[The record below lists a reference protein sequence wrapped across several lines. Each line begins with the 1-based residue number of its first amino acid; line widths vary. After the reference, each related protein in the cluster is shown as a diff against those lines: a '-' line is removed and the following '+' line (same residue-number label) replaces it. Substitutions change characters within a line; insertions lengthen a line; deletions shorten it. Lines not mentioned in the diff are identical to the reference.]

1 MHMCFFSSENSHFG
15 KCQGS
20 FRGNWELPH
29 RFQGQHGSKGK
40 LTLLELLFAQMP
52 IKKTSSVA
60 FLSTRRRS
68 ESALAVGGL
77 TLGLLLSL
85 QYIEILKTLT
95 ITIKIYELS
104 KMVQIL
110 WDMTLLRT
118 SFKMAAILAAILAAI
133 SLATASI

>member
-1 MHMCFFSSENSHFG
+1 
-15 KCQGS
+15 
-20 FRGNWELPH
+20 
-29 RFQGQHGSKGK
+29 
-40 LTLLELLFAQMP
+40 MP
-52 IKKTSSVA
+52 TKKTSSVA

-77 TLGLLLSL
+77 NLSLLLSL